1 MNFLH
6 GNFQSLCVHFRGPLA
21 PEKILMPVYLSAR
34 SLLLEMVGNWSLKDE
49 DREKADIQARTEALA
64 AGTSHFLPVDLGL
77 GHSQTGETVPREEAE

>member
-1 MNFLH
+1 M
-6 GNFQSLCVHFRGPLA
+6 A

-49 DREKADIQARTEALA
+49 DREKADIQARAEALA
-64 AGTSHFLPVDLGL
+64 AGTSRFLPVDLGL